1 MSLSPQIYLY
11 DGKLQVIKKEY
22 KELTLSLIA
31 ADFSLLSCHSWYKC
45 VFALK
50 ATLLAAVI
58 IASPVSLVV
67 CGGV

>member
-1 MSLSPQIYLY
+1 MKTS
-11 DGKLQVIKKEY
+11 Y
-22 KELTLSLIA
+22 KTHHKPPLTLSLIA

-58 IASPVSLVV
+58 ASPVSLVV